1 MVENRVLVI
10 GGDHH
15 NTLAVIRS
23 LGKENIPFKV
33 LVHGDY
39 SSISDIHIAASKY
52 IKPDMIAFCP
62 DNETILEQRIYDYS
76 TIFRGRCVL
85 IPCSDFSAYVIDKS
99 NMLSAQNFILPGF
112 KDHRGQVAFMM
123 DKYQQK
129 VWADS
134 NNIPMAKTWSI
145 GIEEGRFTVPTDVI
159 YPCIV
164 KPEVSALG
172 KKSDIVICKD
182 QILLNS
188 ALDELASK
196 GYKHLLIQQFL
207 IKRYEECAYG
217 CLIEQSP
224 RICGGVI
231 KKIREYP
238 VKSGGSTT
246 YAGFEREEYFSH
258 SLAYRVLEKLWE
270 QGYRG
275 MFDIELLVCE
285 DQVYLNEINFR
296 TSGNGYGMIAAK
308 INLPFI
314 YFMDVT
320 NKKISYD
327 TKTRVDSEIFLMDEL
342 SDIRHVKEGR
352 LSLLNWVAYIMK
364 TSAFAKWSLD
374 DINGSLTWYKPYV
387 RRVFEKIVDKCRRK

>member
-39 SSISDIHIAASKY
+39 SSIHDIHIAASKY

-76 TIFRGRCVL
+76 SAFSGRWVL
-85 IPCSDFSAYVIDKS
+85 MPCSDFSAYVIDKS
-99 NMLSAQNFILPGF
+99 TILSAQNFIFPGF
-112 KDHRGQVAFMM
+112 KGRRGQVAFMM

-145 GIEEGRFTVPTDVI
+145 GIEEGRFIIPTDVI

-172 KKSDIVICKD
+172 KKSDIVICKNE
-182 QILLNS
+182 ILLRL

-196 GYKHLLIQQFL
+196 GYKHLLIQRFL
-207 IKRYEECAYG
+207 IKKYEECAYG

-224 RICGGVI
+224 HICGGMI
-231 KKIREYP
+231 QKIREYP
-238 VKSGGSTT
+238 IDGGSTS
-246 YAGFEREEYFSH
+246 YAVFRHDEYFLH
-258 SLAYRVLEKLWE
+258 SLGYRVLEKLWE

-275 MFDIELLVCE
+275 MFDIDFLVCE
-285 DQVYLNEINFR
+285 DRVYLNEINFR

-308 INLPFI
+308 INLPLI

-320 NKKISYD
+320 DRKISHNV
-327 TKTRVDSEIFLMDEL
+327 KTRVDSEIFLMDEL

-352 LSLLNWVAYIMK
+352 LSLLNWGSYIMK

-374 DINGSLTWYKPYV
+374 DISGSLAWYKPYV
-387 RRVFEKIVDKCRRK
+387 KRVFEKIVDKCRRK

>member
-1 MVENRVLVI
+1 MVEYKVLVI

-15 NTLAVIRS
+15 NTLAVIRY
-23 LGKENIPFKV
+23 LGRGNIPFKV

-39 SSISDIHIAASKY
+39 SSIGDIHIAASKY

-62 DNETILEQRIYDYS
+62 DDETILEQRIYDYS
-76 TIFRGRCVL
+76 TMFRGRWVL

-99 NMLSAQNFILPGF
+99 DILSSQNFILPGF
-112 KDHRGQVAFMM
+112 KDRKGQVAFMM

-129 VWADS
+129 VWADK

-145 GIEEGRFTVPTDVI
+145 GIEAGHFTIPADII

-182 QILLNS
+182 KILLS
-188 ALDELASK
+188 AALVELADK

-207 IKRYEECAYG
+207 IKKYEECAYG
-217 CLIEQSP
+217 CLVEQSP
-224 RICGGVI
+224 RICGGMI
-231 KKIREYP
+231 KKLREYP
-238 VKSGGSTT
+238 VKGGSTT
-246 YAGFEREEYFSH
+246 YAGFESKDCFLR
-258 SLAYRVLEKLWE
+258 SLAYKVLEKLWE

-275 MFDIELLVCE
+275 MYDIDLLVCE

-296 TSGNGYGMIAAK
+296 TSGNGYGMMAAGV
-308 INLPFI
+308 NFPLI

-320 NKKISYD
+320 NKRLSRAL
-327 TKTRVDSEIFLMDEL
+327 KTRVDSKVFFMDEL

-352 LSLLNWVAYIMK
+352 ISLINWGAYIMK
-364 TSAFAKWSLD
+364 AGAFAKWSRD
-374 DINGSLTWYKPYV
+374 DISGSLAWYKPYV
-387 RRVFEKIVDKCRRK
+387 KRVFEKIVDKCRRK